1 MSSPR
6 AKYSATDLDSKHA
19 AIMSIVS
26 KSKTN
31 VQVALELKVSKNTV
45 NGWIREKDKIIEQ
58 YNSNTKQ
65 GTVKKIKN
73 SARPQV
79 DEAMLEWFKNL
90 QYLLF
95 SKIFNFI
102 L

>member
-58 YNSNTKQ
+58 
-65 GTVKKIKN
+65 
-73 SARPQV
+73 
-79 DEAMLEWFKNL
+79 
-90 QYLLF
+90 
-95 SKIFNFI
+95 
-102 L
+102 

>member
-45 NGWIREKDKIIEQ
+45 NGWIREKDKIIE
-58 YNSNTKQ
+58 
-65 GTVKKIKN
+65 
-73 SARPQV
+73 
-79 DEAMLEWFKNL
+79 
-90 QYLLF
+90 
-95 SKIFNFI
+95 
-102 L
+102 